1 MPKTSKNATR
11 KKIRSVPPRTTFKNT
26 KNTRTSKP
34 RPLQK
39 EGDLLWEIDKLI
51 GTRLGTFGQ
60 EYLVK
65 WKGYPD
71 SDNMW
76 IDTLPPFFL
85 KGSPHYLDENPSFTH
100 SSKDLID
107 RDYKP
112 DKEPASE
119 SDDESEVE
127 DDNESEGEE
136 GDDED
141 SLSENE
147 SGYDDDCDA
156 DEESE
161 ADELATHE
169 SIARINPVTSAI
181 KDSNGTEIDKVGD
194 KVEAL
199 WPEDTPDGLDHFYP
213 CEILA
218 FHGKNCGVKVQVK
231 WASPDSFSATSWISL
246 YDIRDKKGPSG
257 GFAPIPGSI
266 RKMTFAT
273 QAERD
278 AYDAQNDCPK
288 RLSYGP
294 CPGYKASNVCDS
306 SLRNGRVFKST
317 SK

>member
-1 MPKTSKNATR
+1 MPKISKNATK
-11 KKIRSVPPRTTFKNT
+11 KKIRSGPPKTTFKNT
-26 KNTRTSKP
+26 KKSRTSKP

-39 EGDLLWEIDKLI
+39 KGDLLWEIEKLL
-51 GTRLGTFGQ
+51 GTRSGTFGK

-76 IDTLPPFFL
+76 IDSLPPFFV
-85 KGSPHYLDENPSFTH
+85 KGSPHYLDEKSSFP
-100 SSKDLID
+100 KELID

-112 DKEPASE
+112 DKEPPSE

-127 DDNESEGEE
+127 DDNESEDEE
-136 GDDED
+136 GDEED
-141 SLSENE
+141 SLIDDESE
-147 SGYDDDCDA
+147 YDDASDA
-156 DEESE
+156 DDESE
-161 ADELATHE
+161 AGDVATHE

-218 FHGKNCGVKVQVK
+218 FRGKNCGVEVQVK
-231 WASPDSFSATSWISL
+231 WSSPDSFSATSWISL
-246 YDIRDKKGPSG
+246 YDIRDKKDRSG

-294 CPGYKASNVCDS
+294 CPGFNASNGCDS